1 MTDATDATN
10 PMPKQ
15 PSTPGPSDAAGF
27 AATRWTLVLAA
38 ARGNVTPRA
47 AEAMA
52 ELCRVYWYPLYA
64 YVRRRGH
71 DTHEAEDLTQEFFL
85 RLLAQNYLAGIDREK
100 GKFRAFLL
108 ASLKH
113 FLANEWDRSQAQKRG
128 GGQTMLPISTVE
140 AENRYR
146 LEPWHDLTPE
156 RLFERRWALTVLDQ
170 VLARLQAE
178 LSAEGKQPVF
188 DGLKPFL
195 TGGRESGG
203 YALAAAELGM
213 TEGAVKVAV
222 HRLRRR
228 YRQLLRDEIA
238 QTVAGPEEID
248 EEIEYLLSCL

>member
-1 MTDATDATN
+1 
-10 PMPKQ
+10 MPKP
-15 PSTPGPSDAAGF
+15 PSTTGPSDAAGF

-38 ARGNVTPRA
+38 ARGNPTSRA

-52 ELCRVYWYPLYA
+52 ELCRLYWYPLYA

-71 DTHEAEDLTQEFFL
+71 DIHEAEDLTQEFFL
-85 RLLAQNYLAGIDREK
+85 RLLAKNYLLGIDRQK

-128 GGQTMLPISTVE
+128 GGQTILPISAAD

-146 LEPWHDLTPE
+146 SEPWHDLTPE
-156 RLFERRWALTVLDQ
+156 KLFERRWALTVLDHA
-170 VLARLQAE
+170 LARLQTA
-178 LSAEGKQPVF
+178 LAFEGKQAVF
-188 DGLKPFL
+188 ERLKPFL
-195 TGGRESGG
+195 TAGRETSD
-203 YALAAAELGM
+203 YAAAAADLQ
-213 TEGAVKVAV
+213 TTAGAVKTAV

-238 QTVAGPEEID
+238 QTVASAAEID
-248 EEIEYLLSCL
+248 EEIRYLFACLQE

>member
-1 MTDATDATN
+1 MSKQA
-10 PMPKQ
+10 PK
-15 PSTPGPSDAAGF
+15 SRLSDAAGF

-52 ELCRVYWYPLYA
+52 ELCGLYWYPLYA
-64 YVRRRGH
+64 YVRRCGH
-71 DTHEAEDLTQEFFL
+71 ETHEAEDLTQEFFL
-85 RLLAQNYLAGIDREK
+85 RLLAKNYLIGIDREK

-128 GGQTMLPISTVE
+128 GGQTVLPISTAD

-156 RLFERRWALTVLDQ
+156 KLFERRWALTVLDH
-170 VLARLQAE
+170 VLARLQMA
-178 LSAEGKQPVF
+178 LAFEGKQAVF
-188 DGLKPFL
+188 DRLKPFL
-195 TGGRESGG
+195 TGGRESSG
-203 YALAAAELGM
+203 YAAVAADLEM
-213 TEGAVKVAV
+213 SEGAVKTAV

-238 QTVAGPEEID
+238 QTVAGPGEID

>member
-1 MTDATDATN
+1 
-10 PMPKQ
+10 MPNQ

-38 ARGNVTPRA
+38 ARGNAAPRA

-52 ELCRVYWYPLYA
+52 ELCSVYWYPLYA

-85 RLLAQNYLAGIDREK
+85 RVLAKNYLAGVDREK

-108 ASLKH
+108 ASFKH

-128 GGQTMLPISTVE
+128 GGQTVVSINLDD

-178 LSAEGKQPVF
+178 HSAESKQSLF
-188 DGLKPFL
+188 EKLKPFL
-195 TGGRESGG
+195 TGGREAGG
-203 YALAAAELGM
+203 YAEAGAELGM
-213 TEGAVKVAV
+213 TEGAVKTAV

-228 YRQLLRDEIA
+228 YRELLRDEIA

-248 EEIEYLLSCL
+248 EEIRYLLSCL

>member
-1 MTDATDATN
+1 
-10 PMPKQ
+10 MPNQ

-38 ARGNVTPRA
+38 ARGNAAPQA

-52 ELCRVYWYPLYA
+52 ELCGVYWYPLYA

-71 DTHEAEDLTQEFFL
+71 DTYEAEDLTQEFFL
-85 RLLAQNYLAGIDREK
+85 RVLAKDYLAGVDRDK

-108 ASLKH
+108 ASFKH
-113 FLANEWDRSQAQKRG
+113 FLANEWDRSRAQKRG
-128 GGQTMLPISTVE
+128 GGRTVVSLNLHD
-140 AENRYR
+140 AESRYR

-178 LSAEGKQPVF
+178 HLTESKQAVF
-188 DGLKPFL
+188 DRLKLFL
-195 TGGRESGG
+195 TGGHTSGS
-203 YALAAAELGM
+203 YAEAGVELGM
-213 TEGAVKVAV
+213 TEGAVKTAV

-228 YRQLLRDEIA
+228 YREMLRDEIA
-238 QTVAGPEEID
+238 QTVAGPEEVD
-248 EEIEYLLSCL
+248 EEIRYLLACL